1 MILSEFI
8 WFNLNIKL
16 DSKHVHLSF
25 FLTKNLHFISQ
36 LFNDNGNIKPWEY
49 IKLEFHLKD
58 IHKIYWLQI
67 IDALPK
73 TWKDIILKD
82 KGNTKNLAVF
92 DHHLARK
99 SQILGLSKLTS
110 KEYTVTSTAQ
120 NYFETLLESLDF
132 NWKKNI
138 FSNS

>member
-36 LFNDNGNIKPWEY
+36 LFNDNGNIKTWEY

-58 IHKIYWLQI
+58 IHKTYWLQI

-73 TWKDIILKD
+73 TWKDIILKG
-82 KGNTKNLAVF
+82 KGNAKNLAVF

-110 KEYTVTSTAQ
+110 KEYIVTSTAQ

-132 NWKKNI
+132 N
-138 FSNS
+138 